1 MKNSFRDRITLMAFY
16 QKYYQILLHGKF
28 PMKERK
34 LLLVGPSDS
43 GKTSWFCPF
52 EGMYNL
58 FAKVLVRR
66 RKVVAR

>member
-16 QKYYQILLHGKF
+16 EKYYQILLHGKF

-43 GKTSWFCPF
+43 GKTSCFCPF
-52 EGMYNL
+52 EGMYNSG
-58 FAKVLVRR
+58 FVDLVAIIYLQRF
-66 RKVVAR
+66 